1 MSRSRA
7 AWKAVAWLAAALA
20 VGLCLRHWA
29 VGAVRV
35 SGASMQN
42 TLCGGDVALVT
53 RFDYMS
59 GAPARGDVV
68 ECRFPGRR
76 DTYIKRVIGLPG
88 EAIRFLGGALT
99 VNGQAVDEDY
109 VSSPTGDYSV
119 ALGEGE
125 YLVLGDN
132 RQESYDSRMA
142 DMGPVGAEAFEGRV
156 RFIIWPPNRV
166 GPVK

>member
-1 MSRSRA
+1 MA
-7 AWKAVAWLAAALA
+7 
-20 VGLCLRHWA
+20 
-29 VGAVRV
+29 
-35 SGASMQN
+35 
-42 TLCGGDVALVT
+42 
-53 RFDYMS
+53 
-59 GAPARGDVV
+59 
-68 ECRFPGRR
+68 
-76 DTYIKRVIGLPG
+76 
-88 EAIRFLGGALT
+88 GGALT

-156 RFIIWPPNRV
+156 RFIIWPLNRV

>member
-53 RFDYMS
+53 RFDY
-59 GAPARGDVV
+59 ANTPPQRGDVV
-68 ECRFPGRR
+68 ECRFPGRA
-76 DTYIKRVIGLPG
+76 DTYVKRVIGLPG
-88 EAIRFLGGALT
+88 EAVRCEGGALT
-99 VNGQAVDEDY
+99 IDGRALGEPY
-109 VSSPTGDYSV
+109 VSSATDDFS
-119 ALGEGE
+119 ADLGEDE

-132 RQESYDSRMA
+132 RAESYDSRME
-142 DMGPVGAEAFEGRV
+142 DMGPVGADAFLGRV
-156 RFIIWPPNRV
+156 RFILWPINRI
-166 GPVK
+166 GPVQ